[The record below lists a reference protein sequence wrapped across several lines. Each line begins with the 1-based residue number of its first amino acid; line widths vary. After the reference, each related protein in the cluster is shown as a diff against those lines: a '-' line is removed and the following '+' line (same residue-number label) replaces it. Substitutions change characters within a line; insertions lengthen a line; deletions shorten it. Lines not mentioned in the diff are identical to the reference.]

1 MSEIFIHTHY
11 NLTRGFRSETMNESG
26 TGYKYQNLSVA
37 PSELL
42 ELIASVT
49 RNGNDQFFMSNAQL
63 AEFFGIKSVKTIRR
77 IRQILLDEGW
87 IEKTG
92 EVINGIDVVKLSEKS
107 LSYIGG
113 VENYKV

>member
-11 NLTRGFRSETMNESG
+11 NLTRGFRAETMNESG

-49 RNGNDQFFMSNAQL
+49 RNGNDQLFISNAQL
-63 AEFFGIKSVKTIRR
+63 AEFFGLNTLPLNTFSV
-77 IRQILLDEGW
+77 
-87 IEKTG
+87 
-92 EVINGIDVVKLSEKS
+92 
-107 LSYIGG
+107 
-113 VENYKV
+113 

>member
-11 NLTRGFRSETMNESG
+11 NLTRGFRAETMNESG

-49 RNGNDQFFMSNAQL
+49 RNGNDKFFMSNAQL
-63 AEFFGIKSVKTIRR
+63 AEFFGINSVKTIRK
-77 IRQILLDEGW
+77 IRNILLDEEW
-87 IEKTG
+87 IE
-92 EVINGIDVVKLSEKS
+92 
-107 LSYIGG
+107 
-113 VENYKV
+113 

>member
-11 NLTRGFRSETMNESG
+11 NLTRGFRAETMNESG

-49 RNGNDQFFMSNAQL
+49 RNGNDQFFMSNTQL
-63 AEFFGIKSVKTIRR
+63 IEFFGINSVKTIRR
-77 IRQILLDEGW
+77 LRQILLDEGW

-113 VENYKV
+113 TEHYKV